1 MTTKTLTAKELE
13 KLFKPTNIKHL
24 EDILLS
30 LFRIQYPNTFKYSS
44 YLLHYDTFFFGSSL
58 ILTTIVNDI
67 IKTYTPT
74 YTLKYIYDNKSG
86 NTNMIDIKLKNKI
99 SKHLKLPYI
108 KLLQL
113 IHKDITGTTLQKYI
127 EKQYKKINQENK

>member
-1 MTTKTLTAKELE
+1 MEKNKHMTTKTLTAKELE
-13 KLFKPTNIKHL
+13 N
-24 EDILLS
+24 ILLS
-30 LFRIQYPNTFKYSS
+30 LFRIHYPNTFKTLD
-44 YLLHYDTFFFGSSL
+44 YLLHHDTFFFGSFL

-74 YTLKYIYDNKSG
+74 YTLKYIYDNKFG
-86 NTNMIDIKLKNKI
+86 NTVDIKLKHKT

-127 EKQYKKINQENK
+127 EK

>member
-13 KLFKPTNIKHL
+13 
-24 EDILLS
+24 DILLS
-30 LFRIQYPNTFKYSS
+30 LFRILYPNTFKNAA
-44 YLLHYDTFFFGSSL
+44 YLLHYDTFFFGSFL

-86 NTNMIDIKLKNKI
+86 NTNMIDIKLKYKT

-127 EKQYKKINQENK
+127 EKQYKKINQITAIKE